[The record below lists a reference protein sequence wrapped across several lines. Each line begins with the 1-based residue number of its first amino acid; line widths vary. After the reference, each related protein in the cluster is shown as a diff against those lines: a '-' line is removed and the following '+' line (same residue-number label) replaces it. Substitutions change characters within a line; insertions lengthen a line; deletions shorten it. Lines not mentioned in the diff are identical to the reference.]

1 LRTGPSW
8 RLQGS
13 RLPPRQRGRGGRR
26 CQHQKRAKDTFCIAR
41 HTELSDL
48 TKHSEQLLRIA
59 SGCRKPTGYS
69 RTLFLRGAQTS
80 VAQSRPALLKTVH
93 VCAGGV
99 VSSQQSLR
107 ALLLTECAR
116 KNSIKKN
123 WKKLIDQKKVGSYFP
138 NTHTHT
144 HTHGEPPASGGE
156 GGGGPGT
163 NTHPRAL
170 CNFIRK
176 CYYQAHRA
184 ISFATQPCLDFL
196 MMHFLEGASSWCFS
210 HVSESSEF
218 TRVLLR
224 FRNAGSDLLDIQ
236 A

>member
-1 LRTGPSW
+1 MRTGPSW

-144 HTHGEPPASGGE
+144 HTRRTPRQRGRGGRWAGHKHTPPC
-156 GGGGPGT
+156 PLQF
-163 NTHPRAL
+163 H
-170 CNFIRK
+170 
-176 CYYQAHRA
+176 
-184 ISFATQPCLDFL
+184 
-196 MMHFLEGASSWCFS
+196 
-210 HVSESSEF
+210 
-218 TRVLLR
+218 
-224 FRNAGSDLLDIQ
+224 
-236 A
+236 

>member
-1 LRTGPSW
+1 MRTGPSW

-13 RLPPRQRGRGGRR
+13 RLPPRQRRRGGRR

-116 KNSIKKN
+116 KNSIKN

-144 HTHGEPPASGGE
+144 HTENPPPAGARGAV
-156 GGGGPGT
+156 GRAQ
-163 NTHPRAL
+163 THTPVPS
-170 CNFIRK
+170 
-176 CYYQAHRA
+176 A
-184 ISFATQPCLDFL
+184 ISLGNAI
-196 MMHFLEGASSWCFS
+196 
-210 HVSESSEF
+210 
-218 TRVLLR
+218 TRPTGRYLLQHSPAWI
-224 FRNAGSDLLDIQ
+224 F
-236 A
+236 